1 MSEFIEI
8 GGVLIR
14 IKEIFSVAPDDD
26 IRTAIKFYDDECCNI
41 FEEPYDSVRDKL
53 LGVTSK
59 PNQFDAEEFL
69 KWCDSEDGDG
79 ETCGSGLSPL
89 EDVRISRGIPAK
101 ELRDAVRYLIQAYM
115 IDTGKM
121 KCD

>member
-8 GGVLIR
+8 GDIVRRRSNIEAALELKSGSMIVLTNGATVR
-14 IKEIFSVAPDDD
+14 LS
-26 IRTAIKFYDDECCNI
+26 
-41 FEEPYDSVRDKL
+41 EPYESVRDKL

-59 PNQFDAEEFL
+59 SDQFDVEEFL
-69 KWCDSEDGDG
+69 KWCDSEDRDG

-101 ELRDAVRYLIQAYM
+101 ELRDAIGYLIQAYM